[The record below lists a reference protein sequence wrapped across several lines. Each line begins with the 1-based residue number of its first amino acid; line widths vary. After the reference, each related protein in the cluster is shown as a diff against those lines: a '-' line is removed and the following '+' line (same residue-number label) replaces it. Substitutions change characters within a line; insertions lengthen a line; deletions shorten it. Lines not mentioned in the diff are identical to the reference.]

1 MLKENADI
9 LAKPIADILNSS
21 YREGKLPS
29 SWKSADIV
37 PVSKQKPANDVNKD
51 LRPISLTPMLSEVAE
66 EFVIQA
72 YVKPAILKEIDGNQY
87 GSIPKSS
94 TTQALISMIHALTNY
109 TDGNGSTVRV
119 FLFDYKK
126 AFDLIDHTILT
137 GKFARLDLPYKIVC
151 WIVDFLKC
159 RKQRV
164 KLAND
169 CKSEWRDVP
178 AGVPQGTKLGPW
190 LFVLMIEDIKV
201 TNTDLWKYVDD
212 TTIAE
217 QVEKGEI
224 SNIHNAVDELVE
236 SSNRNMLQ
244 LTESKCKKHRISIA
258 SCQPQFEPIL
268 INDNEIEVVET
279 VKQKR
284 KQVEQCL
291 PANELLLTE
300 FVSFLARSIKYSSIK
315 IY

>member
-1 MLKENADI
+1 LG
-9 LAKPIADILNSS
+9 
-21 YREGKLPS
+21 GKLPS

-37 PVSKQKPANDVNKD
+37 PVPKQKPAKDVNT
-51 LRPISLTPMLSEVAE
+51 PILSKVAE

-94 TTQALISMIHALTNY
+94 TTQALISMIHAWTNY

-137 GKFARLDLPYKIVC
+137 GKLARLDLPYEIVC

-190 LFVLMIEDIKV
+190 LFVLIIEDIKV
-201 TNTDLWKYVDD
+201 TNTDLWKYIDD

-217 QVEKGEI
+217 PVERG
-224 SNIHNAVDELVE
+224 
-236 SSNRNMLQ
+236 R
-244 LTESKCKKHRISIA
+244 
-258 SCQPQFEPIL
+258 
-268 INDNEIEVVET
+268 
-279 VKQKR
+279 
-284 KQVEQCL
+284 
-291 PANELLLTE
+291 
-300 FVSFLARSIKYSSIK
+300 
-315 IY
+315 